1 MVEWEGMK
9 REESEKLRSV
19 SIAVRGGEGLRELG
33 ELCGWKLLR
42 GEAQEML

>member
-9 REESEKLRSV
+9 REASEKLKSV
-19 SIAVRGGEGLRELG
+19 NIAVSGEEGLRELG

-42 GEAQEML
+42 REVQEML